1 METKNVIYQ
10 EFRTEVD
17 RETGEVTNSQN
28 RKLVKLK
35 RTPDFIMLFISL

>member
-17 RETGEVTNSQN
+17 RETGEVTNS
-28 RKLVKLK
+28 
-35 RTPDFIMLFISL
+35 